1 MKNTNPKAVL
11 TVGDLDGISLVQ
23 APDGKVSA
31 VSSTFSFNKLTG
43 LAEVTK
49 PDGSVLASWQCS
61 LLKDTTS
68 EVIGW
73 VWPSVMQA
81 DLPAPDVNVTDGA
94 GTIVGRAYSVAIP
107 NFWDTPV
114 ADAAGT
120 VTHYGASALLPDG
133 TYVAVTDLSGTVTTH
148 YLTP

>member
-23 APDGKVSA
+23 QPDGTIAA
-31 VSSTFSFNKLTG
+31 VNSTFGFDKLTG
-43 LAEVTK
+43 LATVTK
-49 PDGSVLASWQCS
+49 PDGTVLSSWQCS

-94 GTIVGRAYSVAIP
+94 GTVVGRAYSAAIP
-107 NFWDTPV
+107 NFWDVPV

-120 VTHYGASALLPDG
+120 ITHYGASATLPDA
-133 TYVAVTDLSGTVTTH
+133 TYVSVSDLSGAVTH
-148 YLTP
+148 YYLTP